1 MEEDSANYEKEKGEK
16 KMENITNAEYEEKEV
31 VNTPIEENEAN
42 ENAENSDNESIG
54 KGVALAII
62 GGAVVAG
69 AAVIGGGVLLVK
81 KVIVP
86 GVKKLGGKIQDW
98 KAKREQKKLAK
109 GTGKLNSENG
119 DSAETDSETE
129 SNE

>member
-1 MEEDSANYEKEKGEK
+1 
-16 KMENITNAEYEEKEV
+16 MENITNAEYEEKEV

-98 KAKREQKKLAK
+98 KAKREQKKIAK

-119 DSAETDSETE
+119 DNAETDSETE